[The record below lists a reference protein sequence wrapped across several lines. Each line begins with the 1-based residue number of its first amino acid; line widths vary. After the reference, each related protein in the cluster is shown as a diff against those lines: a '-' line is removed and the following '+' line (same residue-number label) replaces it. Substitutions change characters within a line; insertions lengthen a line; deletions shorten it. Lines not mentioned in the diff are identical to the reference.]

1 MAAVNPFPRFYPIVD
16 TTLLAARGLDAVA
29 VAEAL
34 VAASA
39 RILQYRHKGE
49 FTQARF
55 EEAKRVARLCHTA
68 HVQFVMNDR
77 ADFAL
82 LLARDESEA
91 AHRAGVHLGQT
102 DLPVAAA
109 RQVLGDEALIGY
121 STHNERQIRS
131 AAQMQVDYVALGPI
145 FETGSK
151 ETPDPVVGIEN
162 LSRWRK
168 LISRP
173 LVAIGGITLETA
185 GVVLANGADSVAV
198 ISAILG
204 DSGDMGEVARRA
216 REWVTVTA
224 DSSAASRDQRERSF
238 RNPLP

>member
-1 MAAVNPFPRFYPIVD
+1 M
-16 TTLLAARGLDAVA
+16 TGL
-29 VAEAL
+29 
-34 VAASA
+34 
-39 RILQYRHKGE
+39 I
-49 FTQARF
+49 
-55 EEAKRVARLCHTA
+55 
-68 HVQFVMNDR
+68 
-77 ADFAL
+77 FAL
-82 LLARDESEA
+82 LLAQDESGT

-109 RQVLGDEALIGY
+109 RQVLDGEALIGY

-173 LVAIGGITLETA
+173 LVAIGGITLERA
-185 GVVLANGADSVAV
+185 SEVLANGADSVAV
-198 ISAILG
+198 ISAIVG
-204 DSGDMGEVARRA
+204 DSGGIGEVGATRA
-216 REWVTVTA
+216 RKWVTALEMTSQ
-224 DSSAASRDQRERSF
+224 D
-238 RNPLP
+238 L

>member
-16 TTLLAARGLDAVA
+16 TALLDARGLDPLG

-34 VAASA
+34 IAAGA

-55 EEAKRVARLCHTA
+55 DEAKRVSRLCHA
-68 HVQFVMNDR
+68 AQIQFVMNDR

-121 STHNERQIRS
+121 STHNERQLQN
-131 AAQMQVDYVALGPI
+131 AAEMQVDYVALGPI

-162 LSRWRK
+162 LSRLRK

-173 LVAIGGITLETA
+173 LVAIGGITLERA
-185 GVVLANGADSVAV
+185 GKVLASGADSVAV

-204 DSGDMGEVARRA
+204 DSGGIDEVARRA
-216 REWVTVTA
+216 REWVTALDMT
-224 DSSAASRDQRERSF
+224 S
-238 RNPLP
+238 P

>member
-16 TTLLAARGLDAVA
+16 TALLAARGLDAVA

-34 VAASA
+34 VAAGA

-55 EEAKRVARLCHTA
+55 DEARRVARLCHA
-68 HVQFVMNDR
+68 AQAQFVMNDR

-82 LLARDESEA
+82 LLARDESGT

-109 RQVLGDEALIGY
+109 RQVLGGVALIGY
-121 STHNERQIRS
+121 STHNEGQIRN
-131 AAQMQVDYVALGPI
+131 AVQMQVDYVALGPI

-162 LSRWRK
+162 LGRCRK

-185 GVVLANGADSVAV
+185 GEVLANGADSVAV
-198 ISAILG
+198 ISAIVG
-204 DSGDMGEVARRA
+204 DRGGISEVARRA
-216 REWVTVTA
+216 REWVMA
-224 DSSAASRDQRERSF
+224 LE
-238 RNPLP
+238 P